1 MKVAIDL
8 TPLYSAHQFR
18 GIGFYTKR
26 LVEAMEKI
34 APKKGIELEFVKSTD
49 KLLFV
54 GADVI
59 HFPYFS
65 PFFLTLPGKK
75 LAKSVVTIHDLIPI
89 KYLEHYPPGIKGRL
103 RWEIQKRRLKKVEAI
118 ITDSEYWR
126 EEISKLANYPK
137 EKVFVVPLAAGKEF
151 RKFPAHQP
159 SSIKRK
165 YNLPDNF
172 VLYVGDVNWHKNVE
186 GLIEAFAKFKIQ
198 NPKSKNLTT
207 SKIPSEWTIE
217 NLKLVLVGKAFEDKN
232 LKETNSIIQLI
243 KEFNLINQTKILGY
257 VPTEDLVVIYN
268 LATVF
273 CLPSFSEGFGLP
285 VLEAMACG
293 CPVVAGKTSSLPEIC
308 GEAAVL
314 VNPYDVNEIAKGISK
329 AIENKEKL
337 VKKGIRQ
344 AGEFSWEKT
353 ANFTLEVYEKV
364 YRQR

>member
-18 GIGFYTKR
+18 GSGFYTKR

-34 APKKGIELEFVKSTD
+34 APKKGAELEFVKSTD

-54 GADVI
+54 EADVI

-89 KYLEHYPPGIKGRL
+89 KHLEHYPPGIRGRL
-103 RWEIQKRRLKKVEAI
+103 RWEIQKRRLKKVEAV

-126 EEISKLANYPK
+126 EEIPKLSGFPK
-137 EKVFVVPLAAGKEF
+137 EKIFVIPLSAGEEFKKSKVKSQKLKVKE
-151 RKFPAHQP
+151 
-159 SSIKRK
+159 K
-165 YNLPDNF
+165 YQLPDNF
-172 VLYVGDVNWHKNVE
+172 VLYVGDVNWNKNVT
-186 GLIEAFAKFKIQ
+186 GLVKAFEIFNFQFSIF
-198 NPKSKNLTT
+198 
-207 SKIPSEWTIE
+207 
-217 NLKLVLVGKAFEDKN
+217 KLVLVGKAFEDNN
-232 LKETNSIIQLI
+232 LKETQEILQLI
-243 KEFNLINQTKILGY
+243 KELNLINQTKILGY
-257 VPTEDLVVIYN
+257 VPTEDLVGIYN

-293 CPVVAGKTSSLPEIC
+293 CPVVAGRTSSLPEIC
-308 GEAAVL
+308 DEAAVL
-314 VNPYDVNEIAKGISK
+314 VDPYDINDIARGIKK

-337 VKKGIRQ
+337 GEKGIKQ
-344 AGEFSWEKT
+344 AAKFSWQQT
-353 ANFTLEVYEKV
+353 ANLTLEVYEKV
-364 YRQR
+364 FGQ

>member
-26 LVEAMEKI
+26 LMEAMEEV

-49 KLLFV
+49 KLLFIE
-54 GADVI
+54 ADVI

-89 KYLEHYPPGIKGRL
+89 KYLEHYPPGIRGRL
-103 RWEIQKRRLKKVEAI
+103 RWEIQKRRLKKIEAV
-118 ITDSEYWR
+118 ITDSQYWR
-126 EEISKLANYPK
+126 EEIPRLTGFPE
-137 EKVFVVPLAAGKEF
+137 EKIFVIPLAAGKEF
-151 RKFPAHQP
+151 KKISRHQA
-159 SSIKRK
+159 SSIKHK

-172 VLYVGDVNWHKNVE
+172 ILYVGDVNWNKNVT
-186 GLIEAFAKFKIQ
+186 GLIKALF
-198 NPKSKNLTT
+198 
-207 SKIPSEWTIE
+207 
-217 NLKLVLVGKAFEDKN
+217 NLKSQISNLVLVGRAFEDRN
-232 LKETNSIIQLI
+232 LKETQEILQLI
-243 KEFNLINQTKILGY
+243 KQLNLINQTKILGY
-257 VPTEDLVVIYN
+257 VPTEDLVGIYN

-314 VNPYDVNEIAKGISK
+314 VDPYDVNDITKGIKK

-337 VKKGIRQ
+337 AEKGIKQ
-344 AGEFSWEKT
+344 AEKFSWHKT
-353 ANFTLEVYEKV
+353 ANLTLEVYEKV
-364 YRQR
+364 YQQG

>member
-26 LVEAMEKI
+26 LLEVMEKI

-54 GADVI
+54 EADVI

-89 KYLEHYPPGIKGRL
+89 KYLEHYLPGIRGKL
-103 RWEIQKRRLKKVEAI
+103 RWEIQKRRLKKVEAV
-118 ITDSEYWR
+118 ITDSGYWR
-126 EEISKLANYPK
+126 EEIPNLSGFPK
-137 EKVFVVPLAAGKEF
+137 EKIFVIPLAAGEEFKRLEIKKLRNLGVKE
-151 RKFPAHQP
+151 
-159 SSIKRK
+159 K
-165 YNLPDNF
+165 YQLPDNF
-172 VLYVGDVNWHKNVE
+172 VLYVGDVNWNKNVE
-186 GLIEAFAKFKIQ
+186 GLIKAFAKSKIKIQ
-198 NPKSKNLTT
+198 
-207 SKIPSEWTIE
+207 
-217 NLKLVLVGKAFEDKN
+217 NLKLVLVGKAFEDRD
-232 LKETNSIIQLI
+232 LKETNSILQLI
-243 KEFNLINQTKILGY
+243 KELNLINQTKILGY
-257 VPTEDLVVIYN
+257 VPTEDLVGIYN

-293 CPVVAGKTSSLPEIC
+293 CPVVAGRTSSLPEIC
-308 GEAAVL
+308 DEAAVL
-314 VNPYDVNEIAKGISK
+314 VDPYDINDIARGIKK

-337 VKKGIRQ
+337 KEKGIKQ
-344 AGEFSWEKT
+344 AEKFSWQQT
-353 ANFTLEVYEKV
+353 ANLTLEVYEKV
-364 YRQR
+364 FRQ

>member
-49 KLLFV
+49 RLLFV
-54 GADVI
+54 EADVI

-89 KYLEHYPPGIKGRL
+89 KYLEHYPPGIRGKL
-103 RWEIQKRRLKKVEAI
+103 RWEIQKRRLKKVEAV

-126 EEISKLANYPK
+126 EEIPKLSGFPK
-137 EKVFVVPLAAGKEF
+137 EKIFVIPLAAGEEFKKLEIKKLRNLGVKE
-151 RKFPAHQP
+151 
-159 SSIKRK
+159 K
-165 YNLPDNF
+165 YQLPDNF
-172 VLYVGDVNWHKNVE
+172 VLYVGDVNWNKNVE
-186 GLIEAFAKFKIQ
+186 GLIKASAKSKIKIQ
-198 NPKSKNLTT
+198 
-207 SKIPSEWTIE
+207 
-217 NLKLVLVGKAFEDKN
+217 NLKLVLVGKAFEDRD
-232 LKETNSIIQLI
+232 LKETNSILQLI
-243 KEFNLINQTKILGY
+243 KELNLINQTKILGY
-257 VPTEDLVVIYN
+257 VPTEDLVGIYN

-293 CPVVAGKTSSLPEIC
+293 CPVVAGRTSSLPEIC
-308 GEAAVL
+308 DEAAVL
-314 VNPYDVNEIAKGISK
+314 VDPYDINDIARGTKK
-329 AIENKEKL
+329 AMENKEKL
-337 VKKGIRQ
+337 GEKGIKQ
-344 AGEFSWEKT
+344 AGKFSWQQT

-364 YRQR
+364 FGQ

>member
-26 LVEAMEKI
+26 LIGAMEKI

-54 GADVI
+54 EADVI

-89 KYLEHYPPGIKGRL
+89 KYLEYYPPGIRGKL
-103 RWEIQKRRLKKVEAI
+103 RWEIQKRRLKKVEAV
-118 ITDSEYWR
+118 ITDSEYWQ
-126 EEISKLANYPK
+126 EEIPKLSGFPK
-137 EKVFVVPLAAGKEF
+137 EKIFVIPLAAGEEFKKLEIKKLRNLGVKE
-151 RKFPAHQP
+151 
-159 SSIKRK
+159 K
-165 YNLPDNF
+165 YQLPDNF
-172 VLYVGDVNWHKNVE
+172 VLYVGDVNWNKNVT
-186 GLIEAFAKFKIQ
+186 GLVKAFFNLKTQ
-198 NPKSKNLTT
+198 MSNVKSKSQILN
-207 SKIPSEWTIE
+207 
-217 NLKLVLVGKAFEDKN
+217 LVLVGKAFEDNN
-232 LKETNSIIQLI
+232 LKETQEILQLI
-243 KEFNLINQTKILGY
+243 KELNLINQTKILGY
-257 VPTEDLVVIYN
+257 VPTEDLVGIYN

-293 CPVVAGKTSSLPEIC
+293 CPVVAGRTSSLPEIC
-308 GEAAVL
+308 DEAAVL
-314 VNPYDVNEIAKGISK
+314 VDPYDVNDIARGIKK

-337 VKKGIRQ
+337 GEKGIKQ
-344 AGEFSWEKT
+344 AAKFSWQQT
-353 ANFTLEVYEKV
+353 ANLTLEVYEKV
-364 YRQR
+364 FRQ